1 MTLCH
6 IDTVWPNTYIF
17 VGTEKRARCP
27 NISRTKRGK
36 EMFSK
41 ANITLLV
48 IVLVA
53 IMLSDIVKP
62 MVSSILTPNS

>member
-1 MTLCH
+1 
-6 IDTVWPNTYIF
+6 
-17 VGTEKRARCP
+17 
-27 NISRTKRGK
+27 
-36 EMFSK
+36 MFSK